1 MPSLGGG
8 VLGFF
13 SQEELILAGFDAEH
27 PCDAEIIA
35 EPAQCEQEQQT
46 WSFPLRHQGHCR
58 APTAAD
64 KLKTKY
70 GPSGSFTY
78 SHAGKGRGRRDPPC
92 STPRVRNPAKRK
104 LHPRRVLQ
112 QEGSTSTM
120 EDYADDVPQT
130 LQVIIIA
137 KRSVHQRA
145 GHGTRSHRGAFL
157 ARLGAAKRC
166 TKMCTW
172 KVFQASLRQKSAP
185 RSAICEGAHSHAHV
199 DFMPCDISVAPLL
212 LLSFAMFFKI
222 VFAAY
227 GILFAPV
234 SYTHLT
240 LPTI

>member
-1 MPSLGGG
+1 MLSPIPEEHAFREDTGGG

-13 SQEELILAGFDAEH
+13 SQEELILAGLDASNDSVTAEH

-35 EPAQCEQEQQT
+35 GPAQCEQEQQT

-58 APTAAD
+58 APTATD

-78 SHAGKGRGRRDPPC
+78 SYAGQGRDRRDPPC
-92 STPRVRNPAKRK
+92 SKPRVRNPAKRK

-145 GHGTRSHRGAFL
+145 GHGTGSHRGAFL
-157 ARLGAAKRC
+157 ARLGAAKRG

-172 KVFQASLRQKSAP
+172 KVFQASLRQKNCA
-185 RSAICEGAHSHAHV
+185 EGCHTRRCTQLC
-199 DFMPCDISVAPLL
+199 PC
-212 LLSFAMFFKI
+212 
-222 VFAAY
+222 
-227 GILFAPV
+227 
-234 SYTHLT
+234 
-240 LPTI
+240 